1 LVTLLGLSVAVILV
15 IFAFYSIFGLMGTT
29 FAVGNH
35 KEWREL
41 IANPPDYG
49 LESTKVNFASEDG
62 TPIAAWWLSSKRTN
76 REKGTIILIHGSG
89 GNRSSMLSRASFL
102 VKNGYKVLAVD
113 LRAHGESG
121 GNYMGLGYLE
131 AKDVIAGAEYATQH
145 NAPRPIIAM
154 GYSLGGVAALHAA
167 SQSNKLDA
175 VISDSAFVSQA
186 DLLQRAQRILVKDKN
201 TPLPMKLAIAMT
213 RLPFVEQSVEFS
225 FYLRTRLWL
234 SNRDPKLSALT
245 AVKKLNGKPVLFISG
260 ENDEIAPLEN
270 AKRMYETADS
280 KMKEL
285 GVMYGMD
292 HSTYK
297 PDYEPYEQKSW
308 SFWIASQNQT
318 TGVRRCS
325 QNLSVHYSHSHNP

>member
-1 LVTLLGLSVAVILV
+1 MVTLLGLSVAVILV

-131 AKDVIAGAEYATQH
+131 AKDVIAGAEPSRRGART
-145 NAPRPIIAM
+145 AAGRCTCSAGPTRGRRPRP
-154 GYSLGGVAALHAA
+154 GS
-167 SQSNKLDA
+167 
-175 VISDSAFVSQA
+175 
-186 DLLQRAQRILVKDKN
+186 
-201 TPLPMKLAIAMT
+201 
-213 RLPFVEQSVEFS
+213 
-225 FYLRTRLWL
+225 
-234 SNRDPKLSALT
+234 
-245 AVKKLNGKPVLFISG
+245 
-260 ENDEIAPLEN
+260 
-270 AKRMYETADS
+270 
-280 KMKEL
+280 
-285 GVMYGMD
+285 
-292 HSTYK
+292 
-297 PDYEPYEQKSW
+297 
-308 SFWIASQNQT
+308 
-318 TGVRRCS
+318 VRRS
-325 QNLSVHYSHSHNP
+325 RRSRRA